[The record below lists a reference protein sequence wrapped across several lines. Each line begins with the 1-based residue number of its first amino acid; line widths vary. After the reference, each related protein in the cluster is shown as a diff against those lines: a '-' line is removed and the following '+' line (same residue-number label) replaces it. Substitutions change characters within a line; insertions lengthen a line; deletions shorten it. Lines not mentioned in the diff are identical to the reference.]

1 MGKAVLSRVD
11 GITVLDALVI
21 AGSRFHDPNEPMDL
35 ANTRANGVRSLA
47 IHCHQYLYDVILNV
61 DHVPGHLTVPSFGPK
76 MVCTKGR
83 DDRRRCV
90 AEGGSAEHCAFP
102 SMTLRLCPF
111 AQTTARQWLT

>member
-1 MGKAVLSRVD
+1 LGKAVLSGVD

-35 ANTRANGVRSLA
+35 ANMRANGVRSLA
-47 IHCHQYLYDVILNV
+47 IHCHQCLHEVILNV

-83 DDRRRCV
+83 DDRRRCA
-90 AEGGSAEHCAFP
+90 AELARARS
-102 SMTLRLCPF
+102 
-111 AQTTARQWLT
+111 TAPLIQ